1 MAFDFTSKLKVQKSK
16 PSNMFNTETMLPISE
31 IKNDTMILKDGWLR
45 AILKVSGLNMDLK
58 NFEEQQIILEQYKKF
73 LNGMDF
79 PIQIIVRNTYLDLSD
94 YLNYVKKNVAVIEN
108 TTLQKQ
114 GDAYFEFLQNID
126 MQQGLIFTK
135 EFYIVVPYYEAE
147 DDNKQVKKSRWE
159 KFLNVLQAK
168 DSVEKIV
175 SRYRSFL
182 KGKRALE
189 TRCGL
194 IADGLGSMSIDVE
207 RVGTSD
213 IISLL
218 FRCYN
223 PLIHSSESKMV

>member
-1 MAFDFTSKLKVQKSK
+1 
-16 PSNMFNTETMLPISE
+16 
-31 IKNDTMILKDGWLR
+31 
-45 AILKVSGLNMDLK
+45 MDLK
-58 NFEEQQIILEQYKKF
+58 NFDEQQIILEQYKKF

-94 YLNYVKKNVAVIEN
+94 YLNYVKKNVTVIEN
-108 TTLQKQ
+108 PTLQKQ
-114 GDAYFEFLQNID
+114 GEAYFAFLQNID

-147 DDNKQVKKSRWE
+147 NDNNQVKKSRWE

-175 SRYRSFL
+175 GRYRSFL
-182 KGKRALE
+182 KGKRSLE

>member
-1 MAFDFTSKLKVQKSK
+1 MAFDFISATKVQKSR

-31 IKNDTMILKDGWLR
+31 IKNDTMILKDWWLR

-58 NFEEQQIILEQYKKF
+58 NFDEQQIILEQYKKF

-114 GDAYFEFLQNID
+114 GEAYFDFLQNID

-147 DDNKQVKKSRWE
+147 NDNSQVKKSRWE

-175 SRYRSFL
+175 GRYRSFL

-223 PLIHSSESKMV
+223 PLIHSSESKMA

>member
-1 MAFDFTSKLKVQKSK
+1 MAFDFISATKVQKSR

-31 IKNDTMILKDGWLR
+31 IKNDTMILKDWWLR
-45 AILKVSGLNMDLK
+45 AILKISGLNMDLK
-58 NFEEQQIILEQYKKF
+58 NFDEQQIILEQYKKF

-114 GDAYFEFLQNID
+114 GEAYFDFLQNID

-147 DDNKQVKKSRWE
+147 NDNNQVKKSRWE

-175 SRYRSFL
+175 GRYRSFL